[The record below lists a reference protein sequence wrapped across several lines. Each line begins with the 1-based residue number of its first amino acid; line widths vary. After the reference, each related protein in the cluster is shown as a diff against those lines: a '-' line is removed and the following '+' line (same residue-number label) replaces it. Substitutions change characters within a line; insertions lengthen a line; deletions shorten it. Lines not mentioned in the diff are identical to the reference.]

1 MADNV
6 LNARFAEDE
15 QPPMDADDQDSP
27 INLLKDG
34 KVDSALRLPD
44 DYRAFA
50 VTASDGEG
58 TIMVQN
64 GENPEEFAYY
74 LLDDSERKRT
84 IYPLYADLQMMT
96 QDNLRWTAFVRVEPV
111 DMTIYMGGADG
122 ADGAVNAGG
131 DIVGSASLPEPGFRV
146 NLPGRMSGANVTALT
161 FKEADGNRMWTLV
174 PYDGRT
180 GTTVYKLV
188 PAQGQQPTRV
198 QFTKADGT
206 VIVSDAFEVG
216 REVNTSYSMAL
227 YRGAGDT
234 AVGDVVAQY
243 GDESFPVDSSA
254 LAELMVRGT
263 TSGEQY
269 AEVKEAAPTDGRI
282 GLTAPANTIYTL
294 NESDI
299 RVDAGSVALL
309 FDDII
314 EESKESVSRKEA
326 LIRRADRALSHT
338 DDERHYELKYLDLV
352 DTDNGNAWV
361 KANGNVTVY
370 WPLPEGTSEE
380 TIFTVLHFAGLHR
393 EMARDQIMAAID
405 GCAVEI
411 VDARVKD
418 GYVVF
423 EIGSGGFSPFAL
435 VWHTPAGGSLTVSKT
450 VSGDG
455 GERDRDWHFTVTLDD
470 ATISG
475 TYGSMTFEQGVSRF
489 TLRHEQHVTAANL
502 PAGMGYTV
510 SEAEANTD
518 GYQTTS
524 VHHVGKIEGK
534 GSITAAFF
542 NQKDSLNIPTT
553 GDAAHPKMWA
563 ALGGMALLSIVAM
576 LAMSKRKD

>member
-1 MADNV
+1 M
-6 LNARFAEDE
+6 
-15 QPPMDADDQDSP
+15 
-27 INLLKDG
+27 
-34 KVDSALRLPD
+34 
-44 DYRAFA
+44 
-50 VTASDGEG
+50 
-58 TIMVQN
+58 
-64 GENPEEFAYY
+64 
-74 LLDDSERKRT
+74 
-84 IYPLYADLQMMT
+84 
-96 QDNLRWTAFVRVEPV
+96 
-111 DMTIYMGGADG
+111 
-122 ADGAVNAGG
+122 
-131 DIVGSASLPEPGFRV
+131 
-146 NLPGRMSGANVTALT
+146 
-161 FKEADGNRMWTLV
+161 
-174 PYDGRT
+174 
-180 GTTVYKLV
+180 
-188 PAQGQQPTRV
+188 

-576 LAMSKRKD
+576 LAMSKRKDQRRGRQANTCRPADRRQCAADGLLLSNRTRDMRCREASGARTAKRTAHKPLQKCAPALCVRDNSCNISYFFLRTIYSFSHLCYDDKRKAACALSPLCTGRRRSIRR